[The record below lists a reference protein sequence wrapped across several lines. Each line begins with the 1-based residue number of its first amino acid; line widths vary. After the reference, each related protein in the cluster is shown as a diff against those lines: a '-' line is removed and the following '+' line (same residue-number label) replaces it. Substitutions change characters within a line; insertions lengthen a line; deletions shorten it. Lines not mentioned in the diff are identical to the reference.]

1 MSHDLKEME
10 SGTALSRREFTLE
23 AALAILAGCV
33 ITITDAACGS
43 SNSTPTTPTAPPAD
57 INGVVAANHAQPHAV
72 VITGAMITAG
82 NAVTLNIQGQSTH
95 NHTFA
100 FSVNVQL
107 FVLFPPL
114 EQAPD
119 QTTSRPFAS
128 LRVIDAPVGNVPD
141 PLLPTVTLMPVGVDV
156 IRSPLR
162 PLAVTV
168 SVAVPDDGGG

>member
-33 ITITDAACGS
+33 ITITDAGCGS
-43 SNSTPTTPTAPPAD
+43 SSSPPTTPTAPPAD

-95 NHTFA
+95 NHTI
-100 FSVNVQL
+100 SVSANNL
-107 FVLFPPL
+107 L
-114 EQAPD
+114 
-119 QTTSRPFAS
+119 S
-128 LRVIDAPVGNVPD
+128 LKNRQ
-141 PLLPTVTLMPVGVDV
+141 
-156 IRSPLR
+156 
-162 PLAVTV
+162 AVTITSSNDNAHMHDV
-168 SVAVPDDGGG
+168 TFTPV